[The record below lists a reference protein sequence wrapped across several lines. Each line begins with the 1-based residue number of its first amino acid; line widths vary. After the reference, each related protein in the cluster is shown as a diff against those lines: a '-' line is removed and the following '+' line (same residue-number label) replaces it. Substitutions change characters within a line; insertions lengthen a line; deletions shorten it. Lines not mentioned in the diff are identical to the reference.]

1 MKYTYAVAIFLF
13 AALPAGAETIE
24 ELKAQLE
31 AQKQINALQRQ
42 RIETLEAE
50 LAGRKIAPPART
62 EVAGPEIAAE
72 DPEADRALERALQ
85 RRGIAVLA
93 PYVVDAA
100 PSLFWSHSG
109 SDDTISTDDIYGAGL
124 DARIGLPGGWML
136 GAGVPI
142 LYRDIDDIG
151 NNSGVGDVSA
161 TVWKSL
167 FTQLGSRPSLVASLR
182 YAAPTGDDIGD
193 DDVPLGTGFHR
204 VTARLSTVKTI
215 DPIAFFGDLS
225 YTHYIDDTISG
236 ADVDRSDAVGFG
248 LGANLAVTPGV
259 SLGAGLDFAFEDE
272 VAVNGTDVRGSS
284 TTLGQ
289 VELTA
294 GILLSRNVFLN
305 LTGAFGITD
314 DSPDVTLGMSLPI
327 RF

>member
-1 MKYTYAVAIFLF
+1 MKYTYALAIFLF
-13 AALPAGAETIE
+13 AALPAGAETID

-42 RIETLEAE
+42 RIETLEAG
-50 LAGRKIAPPART
+50 LAGREIAPPARA
-62 EVAGPEIAAE
+62 EVAAPEIAAD

-93 PYVVDAA
+93 PYITDAA
-100 PSLFWSHSG
+100 PSLFWSHTG
-109 SDDTISTDDIYGAGL
+109 SDASISTDDIYVAGL

-151 NNSGVGDVSA
+151 NNKGVGDVSA

-167 FTQLGSRPSLVASLR
+167 FTQQAGRPSLVGSLR

-193 DDVPLGTGFHR
+193 DNVPLGTGFHR
-204 VTARLSTVKTI
+204 ATARFSTVKTV
-215 DPIAFFGDLS
+215 DPIAFFGDLF
-225 YTHYIDDTISG
+225 YTHYIDDTVSG
-236 ADVDRSDAVGFG
+236 VDVDRSDTIGFG
-248 LGANLAVTPGV
+248 LGANLAVTPDV

-272 VAVNGTDVRGSS
+272 VELNGTDVRGSS
-284 TTLGQ
+284 RTLGQ

-314 DSPDVTLGMSLPI
+314 DSPDVTLGISLPI

>member
-1 MKYTYAVAIFLF
+1 MKYTFALAILLI

-50 LAGRKIAPPART
+50 LAGRKIPPPARA
-62 EVAGPEIAAE
+62 EVAAPEIAAD

-85 RRGIAVLA
+85 RRGSAVLA
-93 PYVVDAA
+93 PSVAEVA
-100 PSLFWSHSG
+100 PSLFWSHTDNDITNSN
-109 SDDTISTDDIYGAGL
+109 DDIYGAGL

-136 GAGVPI
+136 GAGVPYV
-142 LYRDIDDIG
+142 YRDIDDVG
-151 NNSGVGDVSA
+151 SNSGVGDVSA

-167 FTQLGSRPSLVASLR
+167 FTQQGHRPSLVASLR

-193 DDVPLGTGFHR
+193 DNVPLGTGFHR

-215 DPIAFFGDLS
+215 DPIAFFGDLA
-225 YTHYIDDTISG
+225 YTHYIDDDISG
-236 ADVDRSDAVGFG
+236 LDVDRSDTYGFG
-248 LGANLAVTPGV
+248 LGANLAVTPDT
-259 SLGAGLDFAFEDE
+259 SLGAGVDFAFEDDVE
-272 VAVNGTDVRGSS
+272 VNGRGVRGSS
-284 TTLGQ
+284 TTIGL

-294 GILLSRNVFLN
+294 GILLTRDVFLN
-305 LTGAFGITD
+305 FRGAFGITD
-314 DSPDVTLGMSLPI
+314 DSPDASLGMSLPI

>member
-1 MKYTYAVAIFLF
+1 MKYTFALAIFLI
-13 AALPAGAETIE
+13 AALPAGAETLE

-50 LAGRKIAPPART
+50 IAGRKVAPPALAA
-62 EVAGPEIAAE
+62 VAAPEIAAD
-72 DPEADRALERALQ
+72 DPEADRALERALL
-85 RRGIAVLA
+85 RRGNAVLA
-93 PYVVDAA
+93 PYVAEVA
-100 PSLFWSHSG
+100 PSQFWSHSG
-109 SDDTISTDDIYGAGL
+109 SDASISTDDIYVAGL

-136 GAGVPI
+136 GAGVPF
-142 LYRDIDDIG
+142 LYRDIDDVG

-161 TVWKSL
+161 IVWKSL
-167 FTQLGSRPSLVASLR
+167 FTQEGRRPSLVASLR
-182 YAAPTGDDIGD
+182 YTAPTGDDIGD
-193 DDVPLGTGFHR
+193 DEVPLGSGFHR
-204 VTARLSTVKTI
+204 ATARLSTVKTI

-225 YTHYIDDTISG
+225 YTHYINDTISG
-236 ADVDRSDAVGFG
+236 ADVDRSDTIGFG
-248 LGANLAVTPGV
+248 LGANLAVTPDV

-272 VAVNGTDVRGSS
+272 VTVNGTDVRGSS
-284 TTLGQ
+284 NTFGQ

-294 GILLSRNVFLN
+294 GILLSRDVFLN

-314 DSPDVTLGMSLPI
+314 DSPDVTLGVSLPT

>member
-1 MKYTYAVAIFLF
+1 MKYMFALAAFLC

-24 ELKAQLE
+24 ELQAQLE
-31 AQKQINALQRQ
+31 AQKQLNALQRQ

-50 LAGRKIAPPART
+50 LAGRKIAPPARA
-62 EVAGPEIAAE
+62 EVAAPEIAAD

-85 RRGIAVLA
+85 RRGSAVLA
-93 PYVVDAA
+93 PYVVEVA

-109 SDDTISTDDIYGAGL
+109 SDATISTDDVYGAGL
-124 DARIGLPGGWML
+124 DGRIGLPNGWML
-136 GAGVPI
+136 GAGVPF
-142 LYRDIDDIG
+142 LHRDIDDVG
-151 NNSGVGDVSA
+151 SNSGIGDVSA

-167 FTQLGSRPSLVASLR
+167 FTEEGSRPSLVASLR

-236 ADVDRSDAVGFG
+236 LDVDRSDRIGFG
-248 LGANLAVTPGV
+248 LGASLAVTPDV
-259 SLGAGLDFAFEDE
+259 SLSAGLDFSHEDE
-272 VAVNGTDVRGSS
+272 IEINGSDVRGSS

-294 GILLSRNVFLN
+294 GILLTRDVFLN
-305 LTGAFGITD
+305 FTSAFGITD